1 MRRTSSLLSP
11 VSRCL
16 VGGRKGLS
24 TVTILRLSVC
34 ADTSPSR
41 KAMVAYERRRCC
53 ARSSLAS
60 SFEASAH
67 THVATSMGME
77 SAPAT
82 SATLSPSTGAA
93 LAESLCCDAFSR
105 DRASA
110 SRQKEPSPASRL
122 EVCEEAAA
130 QQRSRVSEVGRGWP
144 RWPEVCEDTCA
155 RGVAC
160 VREEEEGPRLKAR
173 PGGAKKRGSSQMR
186 ASPRSAARCAA
197 LFCASLP
204 SHGASSFVK
213 KKTRLRAPGFG
224 LACANSIEICHRTD
238 SITRVSPPSSMC
250 PNSERSPAATFCIFS
265 MTAACGSAIG
275 SRTNVWSKDWS
286 PSCADFS
293 RVPKSITPT

>member
-1 MRRTSSLLSP
+1 MRRTSSLLSA
-11 VSRCL
+11 VSCCL
-16 VGGRKGLS
+16 VGGRKGFS
-24 TVTILRLSVC
+24 TVTIFRLSVC

-41 KAMVAYERRRCC
+41 KARVAYERRRCC

-60 SFEASAH
+60 SLEASAH

-77 SAPAT
+77 SAPAA

-93 LAESLCCDAFSR
+93 PAESLCCDAFSR

-110 SRQKEPSPASRL
+110 SRQKEPS
-122 EVCEEAAA
+122 
-130 QQRSRVSEVGRGWP
+130 
-144 RWPEVCEDTCA
+144 
-155 RGVAC
+155 
-160 VREEEEGPRLKAR
+160 PRLKAR

-197 LFCASLP
+197 LFCASPP
-204 SHGASSFVK
+204 SHGASSFVR

-238 SITRVSPPSSMC
+238 SITRGSPPSSMC

-286 PSCADFS
+286 PSGADFS
-293 RVPKSITPT
+293 RVPKSITPTWSPSPAKTRLRIVAATARSACVSGGGSPGAGSASMACRASITKRMQSFS